1 MPGVGL
7 ILLFRTEEDE
17 DTGTQNRGPPLGWG
31 VEEEDVPKVVFN
43 KNSNDNTLPIS
54 GQRSRKQI
62 MWRIMIRV
70 IIKRFLHSFLLD
82 ASTTSVKSYQQP

>member
-1 MPGVGL
+1 MPDVGL

-54 GQRSRKQI
+54 DQTKEQKANH
-62 MWRIMIRV
+62 V
-70 IIKRFLHSFLLD
+70 ENND
-82 ASTTSVKSYQQP
+82 KSNNKKVSS